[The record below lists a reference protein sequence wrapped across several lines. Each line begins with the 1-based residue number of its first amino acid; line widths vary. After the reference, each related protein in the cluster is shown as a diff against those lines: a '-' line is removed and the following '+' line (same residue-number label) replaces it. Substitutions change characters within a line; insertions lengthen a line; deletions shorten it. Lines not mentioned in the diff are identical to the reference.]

1 MRKLLAAG
9 VLISALIVAC
19 ETKTPVGPAGLTPT
33 TSTTTTSSPT
43 TAPTTSSTTT
53 TSVIIRSLALAYQA
67 FNPPPNIPAQMTLFA
82 RLLTAS
88 SAPGGLFGLLEQSA
102 PENEYEITG
111 VYAMMNGTS
120 GTVTGTLGNSL
131 DPLELG
137 GVFIG
142 RLTAKTSS
150 GCTAERDFSGTLS
163 RLTLVWHGDAPGTST
178 CSPSPLNI
186 PEFTMLR
193 SDPSA
198 PLPTTTS
205 VNCTASLS
213 PTSDLNV
220 PAAGGTRSVTVT
232 TQAGC
237 GWTAQSLVPWITGVS
252 PASGTG
258 TGTVSYTVAATTA
271 ERVDN
276 SALRIAS
283 LPFPVSQLGPPADLW
298 SPVAVACSTPS
309 PAQTVTITVQNR
321 GGTSAPASQTTID
334 FIGSE
339 NALLDPAIRNNG
351 ILAAGAQT
359 TISAPIPDDCY
370 TGCCPTETCSFSV
383 VIDSRVPQDVV
394 ESDEVNNVIK
404 LATCSRPN
412 LGLTAGSSRTPK

>member
-9 VLISALIVAC
+9 VLISALIMAC

-43 TAPTTSSTTT
+43 TTPTTSSTTT
-53 TSVIIRSLALAYQA
+53 TSVIIRSLSMSYQA
-67 FNPPPNIPAQMTLFA
+67 FNPPPNVPAQMTLFA
-82 RLLTAS
+82 RLLTPS
-88 SAPGGLFGLLEQSA
+88 SAPGDAFGLLEQSA

-111 VYAMMNGTS
+111 VYVMGNGTTGS
-120 GTVTGTLGNSL
+120 VTGTLGNSL

-142 RLTAKTSS
+142 HLNAKTTS

-163 RLTLVWHGDAPGTST
+163 RLTLQWHGDAPGTST

-193 SDPSA
+193 SDPGA
-198 PLPTTTS
+198 PLPTTSS
-205 VNCTASLS
+205 VNCTYSLN
-213 PTSDLNV
+213 PTSDPSV
-220 PAAGGTRSVTVT
+220 PTAGGTRSVSVV

-237 GWTAQSLVPWITGVS
+237 GWTAQSLVSWITGVQPS
-252 PASGTG
+252 SGTG
-258 TGTVSYTVAATTA
+258 TTVISYTVAATTA
-271 ERVDN
+271 ERSDPA
-276 SALRIAS
+276 ALRIAS
-283 LPFPVSQLGPPADLW
+283 INFPVTQGGTPADLW
-298 SPVAVACSTPS
+298 SPVAVACSAPS
-309 PAQTVTITVQNR
+309 PAQTVTITVQNK
-321 GGTSAPASQTTID
+321 GGTTAPASQTTID
-334 FIGSE
+334 FVGSE
-339 NALLDPAIRNNG
+339 SATLDPAIRNNG
-351 ILAAGAQT
+351 ILAAGAST
-359 TISAPIPDDCY
+359 TISAPIPEDCY
-370 TGCCPTETCSFSV
+370 TGCCPSETCSFSV

-412 LGLTAGSSRTPK
+412 AGLTAPSRDRR